1 MPDDRKDLTRRELLK
16 KATLAGGL
24 AALGGVWT
32 EADAHAAATAPRSP
46 NEKLDVACIGVG
58 GQGASDLREI
68 AGDGSRVNIVAL
80 CDVNDEAA
88 AESNKRFPRAR
99 TYRDFRRMLDAERR
113 NIDAVVISTPDHT
126 HAVATALAMRMGKH
140 VYCQKPL
147 THTVSEAR
155 ALAEIA
161 RRQKVVTQM
170 GNQGHPAYART
181 VEYVRSGIVGPIRAV
196 HVMTDRP
203 IWPQGMDRPRDAQTP
218 PPALDWDLWLG
229 PAAGRPYHP
238 AYQPFVWR
246 GWWDFGTGALG
257 DMACHL
263 MDGAFWALR
272 LGAPLTVEAEGEP
285 RHPDSAPKWSIVRY
299 AFGDRGPG
307 FPPVT
312 LTWYDGG
319 KRIPEEQLEGVVIDK
334 GFNGSLFVGD
344 RGKLL
349 VEHGGEPRLLPE
361 FKFAAVKPP
370 AVTLTRPVH
379 NHYQEWVE
387 ACRNGGGPTGSN
399 FDYAGPMTEAI
410 LLGNVAFRVGK
421 RLEWDPKA
429 LKAKNCPEADAFI
442 QHRYRKGWSL

>member
-88 AESNKRFPRAR
+88 ANSYKRFPDAR
-99 TYRDFRRMLDAERR
+99 TYRDFRRMLDRERR
-113 NIDAVVISTPDHT
+113 NVDAVVISTPDHT
-126 HAVATALAMRMGKH
+126 HAVATVLAMQMGKH

-147 THTVSEAR
+147 TRTVSEAR
-155 ALAEIA
+155 IVTETA
-161 RRQKVVTQM
+161 RRHNVVTQM

-181 VEYVRSGIVGPIRAV
+181 VEYVRAGIVGPIREV

-203 IWPQGMDRPRDAQTP
+203 IWPQGMDRPDQAQTP
-218 PPALDWDLWLG
+218 PITLDWNLWLG
-229 PAAGRPYHP
+229 PAAERPYHS
-238 AYQPFVWR
+238 AYLPFVWR

-285 RHPDSAPKWSIVRY
+285 RHPDSARMEHRPLRVRRPR
-299 AFGDRGPG
+299 AGIPAGHPHLVRRRQADPGGAARRRGDRQGLQRLAVRRRP
-307 FPPVT
+307 
-312 LTWYDGG
+312 
-319 KRIPEEQLEGVVIDK
+319 
-334 GFNGSLFVGD
+334 
-344 RGKLL
+344 GKLL
-349 VEHGGEPRLLPE
+349 VEQRGR
-361 FKFAAVKPP
+361 AAP
-370 AVTLTRPVH
+370 AARVQVRGR
-379 NHYQEWVE
+379 E
-387 ACRNGGGPTGSN
+387 AAGCDPDT
-399 FDYAGPMTEAI
+399 AGP
-410 LLGNVAFRVGK
+410 
-421 RLEWDPKA
+421 
-429 LKAKNCPEADAFI
+429 
-442 QHRYRKGWSL
+442 